1 MSYVVEVRDAKGKVS
16 ASAQLSRELEAVF
29 PRIDDPAYPVL
40 RYLDEYGDTYF
51 NPLQVVQM
59 LKELDLMRREL
70 TDENA
75 INSLETLV
83 DIAQVALK
91 LPHRQLVFIGD

>member
-1 MSYVVEVRDAKGKVS
+1 
-16 ASAQLSRELEAVF
+16 
-29 PRIDDPAYPVL
+29 
-40 RYLDEYGDTYF
+40 
-51 NPLQVVQM
+51 M